1 MRSFWSDPFLWIHLS
16 GVATLPIFLGLCLL
30 GLAVG
35 SPLLPV
41 WLEIFLVA
49 VAGIVPVLWMQWF
62 RPFYIFSIL
71 VVAVKPQNLTS
82 VQQRILTR
90 FKTKLNQ
97 GLALF
102 VAVLLAVILWQLYR
116 WAPLAASV
124 APFPPSW
131 RWAGLLLAASAF
143 LSSNLFF
150 QVSASVMAVLL
161 TPESEFAATKPHVLE
176 KIRQDF
182 TIAPWQV
189 DRLLPAFAAE
199 TTATVAAPVE
209 SIGSASAI
217 GNSSV
222 GSLVNPKPA
231 ESNGFKSL
239 PEQSSEKKLN

>member
-16 GVATLPIFLGLCLL
+16 GAATLPIFLGLCLL

-35 SPLLPV
+35 SPLLPI

-82 VQQRILTR
+82 VQHRLLTR

-97 GLALF
+97 GIALF

-116 WAPLAASV
+116 LAPLAASV

-131 RWAGLLLAASAF
+131 RWAGLLLAVAAF
-143 LSSNLFF
+143 LASNLFL

-161 TPESEFAATKPHVLE
+161 TPESEFSATKPHVLE

-189 DRLLPAFAAE
+189 DRLLPALAAE
-199 TTATVAAPVE
+199 TSVTEAAPVE
-209 SIGSASAI
+209 SIGPASGI
-217 GNSSV
+217 GNSSA
-222 GSLVNPKPA
+222 GSIVNPKPA
-231 ESNGFKSL
+231 DTNGVTSL
-239 PEQSSEKKLN
+239 PEESSEKK

>member
-16 GVATLPIFLGLCLL
+16 GAAALPVFLGVCLL

-35 SPLLPV
+35 SPVFPV
-41 WLEIFLVA
+41 WLEVFLVA

-82 VQQRILTR
+82 VQHRLLTR

-97 GLALF
+97 GIALF

-116 WAPLAASV
+116 LAPLAASV

-131 RWAGLLLAASAF
+131 RWAGLLLAVAAF
-143 LSSNLFF
+143 LASNLFL

-161 TPESEFAATKPHVLE
+161 TPESKFAGTKPHVLE

-182 TIAPWQV
+182 TIAGWQV
-189 DRLLPAFAAE
+189 DRLLPAFAGE
-199 TTATVAAPVE
+199 TTATVAAPAE
-209 SIGSASAI
+209 SIGLASGI

-222 GSLVNPKPA
+222 GSIVNPKPA
-231 ESNGFKSL
+231 DTNGVTSL
-239 PEQSSEKKLN
+239 HEESSEKK

>member
-35 SPLLPV
+35 SPQLPV

-71 VVAVKPQNLTS
+71 VVAVKPQNLNS
-82 VQQRILTR
+82 VQHRLLTR

-97 GLALF
+97 GIALF

-116 WAPLAASV
+116 LAPLAASV

-143 LSSNLFF
+143 LASNLFL

-161 TPESEFAATKPHVLE
+161 TPESELAATKPHVLE

-189 DRLLPAFAAE
+189 DRLLPALAAE
-199 TTATVAAPVE
+199 TTATVAAPAE
-209 SIGSASAI
+209 SIEPASGI
-217 GNSSV
+217 GNSSA
-222 GSLVNPKPA
+222 GSIVNPKPA
-231 ESNGFKSL
+231 DTNGVTFL
-239 PEQSSEKKLN
+239 PEQSSEKK

>member
-16 GVATLPIFLGLCLL
+16 GAATLPIFLGLCLL

-35 SPLLPV
+35 SPQLPV

-82 VQQRILTR
+82 VQHRLLTR

-97 GLALF
+97 GIALF

-116 WAPLAASV
+116 LAPIAASV

-143 LSSNLFF
+143 LASNLFL

-189 DRLLPAFAAE
+189 DRLLPALAAE
-199 TTATVAAPVE
+199 TTTAVAAPVE
-209 SIGSASAI
+209 SIGPASGI

-231 ESNGFKSL
+231 DTNGVLSL
-239 PEQSSEKKLN
+239 PEQSSEKK

>member
-1 MRSFWSDPFLWIHLS
+1 MWIHLS
-16 GVATLPIFLGLCLL
+16 GVAALPIFLGLCLL

-41 WLEIFLVA
+41 WLEMFLVA

-82 VQQRILTR
+82 LQHRILTR
-90 FKTKLNQ
+90 FKTKLNK

-116 WAPLAASV
+116 LAPLAASV

-143 LSSNLFF
+143 LASNLFL

-189 DRLLPAFAAE
+189 DRLLPALAAE
-199 TTATVAAPVE
+199 TTATVAAPAE
-209 SIGSASAI
+209 SIGPASGI

-222 GSLVNPKPA
+222 GSIVNPKPA
-231 ESNGFKSL
+231 DTNGVTSL
-239 PEQSSEKKLN
+239 PEQSSEKK

>member
-1 MRSFWSDPFLWIHLS
+1 M
-16 GVATLPIFLGLCLL
+16 
-30 GLAVG
+30 
-35 SPLLPV
+35 
-41 WLEIFLVA
+41 FLVA

-82 VQQRILTR
+82 LQQRILTR

-97 GLALF
+97 GIALF

-116 WAPLAASV
+116 LAPLAASV

-143 LSSNLFF
+143 LASNLFL

-189 DRLLPAFAAE
+189 DRLLPALAAE
-199 TTATVAAPVE
+199 TTATVAAPAE
-209 SIGSASAI
+209 SIGPASGI

-222 GSLVNPKPA
+222 GSIVNPKPA
-231 ESNGFKSL
+231 DTNGVTFL
-239 PEQSSEKKLN
+239 PEQSSEKK

>member
-1 MRSFWSDPFLWIHLS
+1 M
-16 GVATLPIFLGLCLL
+16 
-30 GLAVG
+30 
-35 SPLLPV
+35 
-41 WLEIFLVA
+41 
-49 VAGIVPVLWMQWF
+49 LWMQWF

-82 VQQRILTR
+82 VQHRLLTR

-97 GLALF
+97 GIALF

-116 WAPLAASV
+116 LAPLAASV

-131 RWAGLLLAASAF
+131 RWAGLLLAVAAF
-143 LSSNLFF
+143 LASNLFL

-189 DRLLPAFAAE
+189 DRLLPALAAE
-199 TTATVAAPVE
+199 TTVTEAAPAE
-209 SIGSASAI
+209 SIGPASGI
-217 GNSSV
+217 GNSSA
-222 GSLVNPKPA
+222 GSIVNPKPA
-231 ESNGFKSL
+231 DTNGVTSL
-239 PEQSSEKKLN
+239 PEESSEKK

>member
-16 GVATLPIFLGLCLL
+16 GAATLPIFLGLCLL

-82 VQQRILTR
+82 VQQQILTR

-97 GLALF
+97 GIALF

-116 WAPLAASV
+116 LAPLAASV

-143 LSSNLFF
+143 LASNLFL

-199 TTATVAAPVE
+199 TTAAVSAPVE
-209 SIGSASAI
+209 SIGPASGI

-222 GSLVNPKPA
+222 DSIVNPKPVDT
-231 ESNGFKSL
+231 NGVTSL
-239 PEQSSEKKLN
+239 PEQSIEKK

>member
-1 MRSFWSDPFLWIHLS
+1 MRYFWSDPFLWIHLS
-16 GVATLPIFLGLCLL
+16 GAAILPIFLGLCLL
-30 GLAVG
+30 GLAAA

-41 WLEIFLVA
+41 WLEMFLVA

-82 VQQRILTR
+82 LQQRILTR
-90 FKTKLNQ
+90 FKTKLNK
-97 GLALF
+97 GIALF

-116 WAPLAASV
+116 LAPLAAGA
-124 APFPPSW
+124 APFLLSW

-143 LSSNLFF
+143 FASNLFL

-161 TPESEFAATKPHVLE
+161 TPESEFTATNPHVLE

-182 TIAPWQV
+182 TIAGWQV

-199 TTATVAAPVE
+199 TNAVVAAPPE
-209 SIGSASAI
+209 PMGPASGI
-217 GNSSV
+217 GNSSAS
-222 GSLVNPKPA
+222 SLVNPKPA
-231 ESNGFKSL
+231 DTNSVTSL
-239 PEQSSEKKLN
+239 PEQSNEKK

>member
-1 MRSFWSDPFLWIHLS
+1 MWIHLS
-16 GVATLPIFLGLCLL
+16 GAAALPIFLGVCLL

-41 WLEIFLVA
+41 WLEMFLVA
-49 VAGIVPVLWMQWF
+49 VAGIAPVLWMQWF

-71 VVAVKPQNLTS
+71 VVAVKPQNLTNA
-82 VQQRILTR
+82 QQQILTR

-102 VAVLLAVILWQLYR
+102 VAVLLGVILWQLYR
-116 WAPLAASV
+116 LAPLAASV

-131 RWAGLLLAASAF
+131 RWAGLLLAVATF
-143 LSSNLFF
+143 LASNLFL

-189 DRLLPAFAAE
+189 DRLLPALAAE
-199 TTATVAAPVE
+199 TTAAVAAPAE
-209 SIGSASAI
+209 PIGPAAAT
-217 GNSSV
+217 GNSSA
-222 GSLVNPKPA
+222 GSSIVNPKPA
-231 ESNGFKSL
+231 DTNGVTSL
-239 PEQSSEKKLN
+239 PEQSSEKK

>member
-16 GVATLPIFLGLCLL
+16 GAAALPIFLGLCLL

-41 WLEIFLVA
+41 WLEMFLVA
-49 VAGIVPVLWMQWF
+49 VAGIAPVLWMQWF

-71 VVAVKPQNLTS
+71 VVAVKPQNLTNA
-82 VQQRILTR
+82 QQQILTR

-102 VAVLLAVILWQLYR
+102 VAVLLGVILWQLYR

-131 RWAGLLLAASAF
+131 RWAGLLLAVAAF
-143 LSSNLFF
+143 LASNLFL

-161 TPESEFAATKPHVLE
+161 TPESELAATKPHVLE

-189 DRLLPAFAAE
+189 DRLLPAFAGE
-199 TTATVAAPVE
+199 TTAAVAAPAE
-209 SIGSASAI
+209 SMGPASGI
-217 GNSSV
+217 GNSSA
-222 GSLVNPKPA
+222 GSIVNPKPA
-231 ESNGFKSL
+231 DTNGVISL
-239 PEQSSEKKLN
+239 PEESSEKK

>member
-1 MRSFWSDPFLWIHLS
+1 MRSFWSEPFLWIHLS
-16 GVATLPIFLGLCLL
+16 GAATLPIFLGLCLL

-41 WLEIFLVA
+41 WLEMFLVA

-82 VQQRILTR
+82 LQQRILTR

-97 GLALF
+97 GIALF

-116 WAPLAASV
+116 LAPLAASV

-143 LSSNLFF
+143 LASNLFL

-161 TPESEFAATKPHVLE
+161 TPESEFAATKPHVVE
-176 KIRQDF
+176 KIWQDF

-189 DRLLPAFAAE
+189 DRLLPALAAE
-199 TTATVAAPVE
+199 TTATVAAPAE
-209 SIGSASAI
+209 SIGPASGI

-222 GSLVNPKPA
+222 GSIVNPKPA
-231 ESNGFKSL
+231 DTNGVTFL
-239 PEQSSEKKLN
+239 PEQSSEKK

>member
-1 MRSFWSDPFLWIHLS
+1 M
-16 GVATLPIFLGLCLL
+16 
-30 GLAVG
+30 
-35 SPLLPV
+35 
-41 WLEIFLVA
+41 FLVA

-82 VQQRILTR
+82 VQQQILTR

-97 GLALF
+97 GIALF

-116 WAPLAASV
+116 LAPLAASV

-131 RWAGLLLAASAF
+131 RWAGLLLAVAAF
-143 LSSNLFF
+143 LASNLFL

-182 TIAPWQV
+182 TIAGWQV

-199 TTATVAAPVE
+199 TTAAVAAPVE
-209 SIGSASAI
+209 SIGPASGI

-231 ESNGFKSL
+231 DTNGVTSL
-239 PEQSSEKKLN
+239 PEESIEKK

>member
-1 MRSFWSDPFLWIHLS
+1 M
-16 GVATLPIFLGLCLL
+16 
-30 GLAVG
+30 G

-41 WLEIFLVA
+41 WLEMFLVA

-82 VQQRILTR
+82 LQQRILTR

-97 GLALF
+97 GIALF

-116 WAPLAASV
+116 LAPLAASV

-143 LSSNLFF
+143 LASNLFL

-189 DRLLPAFAAE
+189 DRLLPALAAE
-199 TTATVAAPVE
+199 TTATVAAPAE
-209 SIGSASAI
+209 SIEPASGI
-217 GNSSV
+217 GNSSA
-222 GSLVNPKPA
+222 GSIVNPKPA
-231 ESNGFKSL
+231 DTNGVTFL
-239 PEQSSEKKLN
+239 PEQSSEKK

>member
-1 MRSFWSDPFLWIHLS
+1 MRSFWSEPFLWIHLS
-16 GVATLPIFLGLCLL
+16 GAAALPIFLGLCLL

-41 WLEIFLVA
+41 WLEMFLVA

-82 VQQRILTR
+82 LQHRILTR
-90 FKTKLNQ
+90 FKTKLNK

-116 WAPLAASV
+116 FAPLAASV

-143 LSSNLFF
+143 LASNLFL
-150 QVSASVMAVLL
+150 QVSSSVMAVLL
-161 TPESEFAATKPHVLE
+161 TPESEFAATKPYILE

-182 TIAPWQV
+182 TIAGWQV
-189 DRLLPAFAAE
+189 DRLLPALAAE
-199 TTATVAAPVE
+199 TTATGPAPAE
-209 SIGSASAI
+209 SIGSASGI

-231 ESNGFKSL
+231 DTKGVTSL
-239 PEQSSEKKLN
+239 PQESSEKK

>member
-1 MRSFWSDPFLWIHLS
+1 
-16 GVATLPIFLGLCLL
+16 
-30 GLAVG
+30 VG

-41 WLEIFLVA
+41 WLEMFLVA

-82 VQQRILTR
+82 LQQRILTR

-97 GLALF
+97 GIALF

-116 WAPLAASV
+116 LAPLAASV

-143 LSSNLFF
+143 LASNLFL

-182 TIAPWQV
+182 TIVPWQV
-189 DRLLPAFAAE
+189 DRLLPALAAE
-199 TTATVAAPVE
+199 TTATVAAPAE
-209 SIGSASAI
+209 SIEPASGI
-217 GNSSV
+217 GNSSA
-222 GSLVNPKPA
+222 GSIVNPKPA
-231 ESNGFKSL
+231 DTNGVTSL
-239 PEQSSEKKLN
+239 PEQSSEKK

>member
-16 GVATLPIFLGLCLL
+16 GAAALPIFLGVCLL

-82 VQQRILTR
+82 VQQRLLTR

-97 GLALF
+97 GIALF

-116 WAPLAASV
+116 LAPLAATV

-131 RWAGLLLAASAF
+131 RWAGLLLAVAAF
-143 LSSNLFF
+143 LASNLFL

-161 TPESEFAATKPHVLE
+161 TPESEFAATQPHVLE

-189 DRLLPAFAAE
+189 DRLLPALAAE
-199 TTATVAAPVE
+199 TTAAVAAAAE
-209 SIGSASAI
+209 SIGSASTR

-222 GSLVNPKPA
+222 GSIVNPKPA
-231 ESNGFKSL
+231 DSNGVTSL
-239 PEQSSEKKLN
+239 PEESIEKK

>member
-1 MRSFWSDPFLWIHLS
+1 VRSFWSDPFLWIHLS
-16 GVATLPIFLGLCLL
+16 GAAALPLGLGLCLL

-35 SPLLPV
+35 SPMLPF
-41 WLEIFLVA
+41 WLEVFLVA
-49 VAGIVPVLWMQWF
+49 VAGIAPVLWMQWF
-62 RPFYIFSIL
+62 RPFYIFSVL

-82 VQQRILTR
+82 LQQRILTR

-97 GLALF
+97 GVAIF

-116 WAPLAASV
+116 FAPLAAGV

-143 LSSNLFF
+143 LASNLFL

-182 TIAPWQV
+182 TIAPWEV
-189 DRLLPAFAAE
+189 DRLLPDEAGE
-199 TTATVAAPVE
+199 TTVTQAA
-209 SIGSASAI
+209 
-217 GNSSV
+217 
-222 GSLVNPKPA
+222 PA
-231 ESNGFKSL
+231 ESIPPAEGIRNSSASSIFNPEPADTNGAASL
-239 PEQSSEKKLN
+239 PQQSIEK

>member
-1 MRSFWSDPFLWIHLS
+1 
-16 GVATLPIFLGLCLL
+16 
-30 GLAVG
+30 VG

-41 WLEIFLVA
+41 WLEMFLVA

-82 VQQRILTR
+82 LQQRILTR
-90 FKTKLNQ
+90 FKTNLNK

-102 VAVLLAVILWQLYR
+102 VAVLLAVILCQLYR
-116 WAPLAASV
+116 FAPLAASV

-143 LSSNLFF
+143 LASNLFL

-161 TPESEFAATKPHVLE
+161 TPESELAATKPHVLE

-182 TIAPWQV
+182 TMAPWQV
-189 DRLLPAFAAE
+189 DRLLPALAAE
-199 TTATVAAPVE
+199 TTAAVAAPAE
-209 SIGSASAI
+209 SIGPASGL
-217 GNSSV
+217 GNSSA
-222 GSLVNPKPA
+222 SSILNPKPA
-231 ESNGFKSL
+231 DTNSVTSL
-239 PEQSSEKKLN
+239 PEQSIEKK

>member
-1 MRSFWSDPFLWIHLS
+1 VRSFWSDPFLWIHLS
-16 GVATLPIFLGLCLL
+16 GAAALPLFLGLCLL

-35 SPLLPV
+35 SPTLPV
-41 WLEIFLVA
+41 WLEVFLVA
-49 VAGIVPVLWMQWF
+49 IAGIAPVLWMQWF

-82 VQQRILTR
+82 VQQQMLTR

-97 GLALF
+97 GIALF
-102 VAVLLAVILWQLYR
+102 IAVLLAVILWQLYR
-116 WAPLAASV
+116 FAPLAAGV

-131 RWAGLLLAASAF
+131 RWAGLLLAVAAF
-143 LSSNLFF
+143 LASNLFL

-189 DRLLPAFAAE
+189 DRLLPTFAGE
-199 TTATVAAPVE
+199 TTVTPTA
-209 SIGSASAI
+209 
-217 GNSSV
+217 
-222 GSLVNPKPA
+222 PA
-231 ESNGFKSL
+231 ESMPPEGLRNSSPSSIVNPEPPDTNGATSL
-239 PEQSSEKKLN
+239 PQQSIDN